1 MGNTVSAPQA
11 TPQASPAPMPT
22 INKFTAAPAYPH
34 SRRSSV
40 GSIDSSSGAPKTLN
54 STATS
59 SSASSIHSPGESA
72 YPVDPLSRTFP
83 KPSEEVNL
91 DELLERKPLKWT
103 VGHYIKT
110 PTREHS
116 DPFEDKEK
124 IAHDMEARKRELLA
138 AKEELRRLSGL

>member
-1 MGNTVSAPQA
+1 MGNNVSAPQA
-11 TPQASPAPMPT
+11 SQASPAPVPT
-22 INKFTAAPAYPH
+22 NNKPAPSFAQ

-40 GSIDSSSGAPKTLN
+40 GSIDSSTGAVKNMN

-59 SSASSIHSPGESA
+59 SSASSICSPGESA

-83 KPSEEVNL
+83 KPTEEVNVA
-91 DELLERKPLKWT
+91 EMLERKPLKWT

-110 PTREHS
+110 PTREVS

-124 IAHDMEARKRELLA
+124 IAQDMEARKRELLA
-138 AKEELRRLSGL
+138 AKEELRRLSGQ